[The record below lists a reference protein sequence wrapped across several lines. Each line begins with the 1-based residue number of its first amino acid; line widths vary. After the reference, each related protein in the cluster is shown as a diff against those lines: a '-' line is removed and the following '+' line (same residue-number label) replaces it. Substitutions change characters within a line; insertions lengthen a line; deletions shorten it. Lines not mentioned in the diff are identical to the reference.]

1 MLAFL
6 NCEHINKL
14 LDKLDLINHSFN
26 QRIDLDK
33 RINLDK
39 VKKAIFYVKKYHGNQ
54 KRDTG
59 EPYYMHPLE
68 VALMVADYSFK
79 TDTIITAI
87 LHDTIEDTTLTKEK
101 IAMEFNDNI
110 AEQVVAL
117 TRNIGCKKTSSM
129 KMIQTLVNQDK
140 VELLLIKL
148 LDRLDNIKTIF
159 IKPGKRRQEII
170 LETQQEFIPLA
181 EYLKLPEIAIE
192 LNKYCKLY
200 AT

>member
-26 QRIDLDK
+26 KRIDLDK
-33 RINLDK
+33 HIDLDK
-39 VKKAIFYVKKYHGNQ
+39 VEKAIFYAQKYHGQQ

-59 EPYYMHPLE
+59 ELYYTHPLE
-68 VALMVADYSFK
+68 VAYMISDYSFE

-87 LHDTIEDTTLTKEK
+87 LHDTIEDTKLTKEK

-110 AEQVVAL
+110 AEQVLAL
-117 TRNIGCKKTSSM
+117 TRNRGGKKTSSM

-159 IKPGKRRQEII
+159 IKPAKRRQEII

-192 LNKYCKLY
+192 LNKYCELY
-200 AT
+200 TT